1 MATDTDS
8 EYISDL
14 PAIIE
19 LQPTDSFIVE
29 TLEGTK
35 QILFK
40 DFIIGPDNVSFYTEV
55 VQTQEDLLTLSLQVS
70 ELSSS
75 VSTLNVAVTAL
86 TAGYNE
92 VLRNG
97 FATVSIDSLG
107 TLTVLASSSN
117 VSGII
122 STAAGSRIQISTTG
136 GINFLTACIQTT
148 LNYYTSGS
156 AFTDD
161 FLTYSTVVDGLGTN
175 QFTVG
180 INKIEVTQETV
191 SLPTTVTPVY
201 KTFSPVTQIL
211 KTSSNFQYI
220 QSINVTPVD
229 VLAPPTSAPV
239 TISVAKTVA
248 GTQANATNVV
258 NSVEALTDDIGYTE
272 KITLTNTNYT
282 IPSFENI
289 GNSFPILGN
298 TGAPLVFYITFRY

>member
-92 VLRNG
+92 VLRL
-97 FATVSIDSLG
+97 SL
-107 TLTVLASSSN
+107 
-117 VSGII
+117 IHI
-122 STAAGSRIQISTTG
+122 
-136 GINFLTACIQTT
+136 
-148 LNYYTSGS
+148 
-156 AFTDD
+156 
-161 FLTYSTVVDGLGTN
+161 
-175 QFTVG
+175 
-180 INKIEVTQETV
+180 
-191 SLPTTVTPVY
+191 
-201 KTFSPVTQIL
+201 
-211 KTSSNFQYI
+211 
-220 QSINVTPVD
+220 
-229 VLAPPTSAPV
+229 
-239 TISVAKTVA
+239 
-248 GTQANATNVV
+248 
-258 NSVEALTDDIGYTE
+258 
-272 KITLTNTNYT
+272 
-282 IPSFENI
+282 
-289 GNSFPILGN
+289 
-298 TGAPLVFYITFRY
+298 